1 MHRILAINLGSTST
15 KLAYYEDREC
25 VYNTNIKHD
34 IADLQ
39 KFSTIWEQYDYRYEA
54 ILREMRKIGIRVQD
68 LSAVVTRGGHTIPIE
83 GGVYRINEPML
94 AMSASEKYGNH
105 ATDLGLK
112 LAYRMSKEGPVPLTV
127 DPPTTD
133 EFEPFARYTGLPE
146 IKRRSSFH
154 ALNHRAVA
162 KQYAK
167 DIGRP
172 YKELNLI
179 GAHMGGGITVVVHRK
194 GRMVDANNGILGD
207 GPFSSNRVGTLPV
220 GALMD
225 MCYSGE
231 YTRQELRRK
240 LNGNG
245 GLTAFLGEPD
255 VLTVEKRIENGD
267 QEAEEVLGAMCY
279 QTAKEI
285 ASLAAVLKGK
295 VDAIYFTG
303 GVAYSERVTGWI
315 RERVEFLAPVV
326 IYPGEY
332 EMRSL
337 ALSSLDALCGT
348 EPIKEL

>member
-1 MHRILAINLGSTST
+1 MHKILAINLGSTST
-15 KLAYYEDREC
+15 KLAYYEDTEC
-25 VYNTNIKHD
+25 VYTTNIKHD
-34 IADLQ
+34 IADL
-39 KFSTIWEQYDYRYEA
+39 KGFATIWAQYNYRYEA
-54 ILREMRKIGIRVQD
+54 IMQEVQKIGVKAEE

-83 GGVYRINEPML
+83 GGVYRVNESML
-94 AMSASEKYGNH
+94 QMSASEKYGNH
-105 ATDLGLK
+105 ASDLGLMVVSEMAK
-112 LAYRMSKEGPVPLTV
+112 FGPLPLTV

-146 IKRRSSFH
+146 LQRRSAFH

-167 DIGRP
+167 DIGKS
-172 YKELNLI
+172 YKDLNLI
-179 GAHMGGGITVVVHRK
+179 GAHMGGGITVAAHKK
-194 GRMVDANNGILGD
+194 GRLVDANNGILGD

-220 GALMD
+220 GALID
-225 MCYSGE
+225 MCYSGD
-231 YTRQELRRK
+231 YTRQELRRR

-245 GLTAFLGEPD
+245 GLMALLGETD
-255 VLTVEKRIENGD
+255 VLTVEGMIDGGD
-267 QEAEEVLGAMCY
+267 KHAEEVLGAMCY

-285 ASLAAVLKGK
+285 ASLAAVLKGD

-303 GVAYSERVTGWI
+303 GVAYSKRVTDWI
-315 RERVEFLAPVV
+315 RGRVEFIAPIV

-337 ALSSLDALCGT
+337 ALTALDAICGN